1 MNADEIL
8 LFIYCDGSLLMIGLK
23 KKKNAPEIWSRTE
36 ILESIWQI

>member
-23 KKKNAPEIWSRTE
+23 KKKMLQRFGVE
-36 ILESIWQI
+36 QKY

>member
-23 KKKNAPEIWSRTE
+23 KKNAPEIWSRTE